1 MPFKKSLRNKY
12 YGPTEITEE
21 RLSNLTDESMVK
33 RRQYMKEAA
42 KKGFTPEVR
51 KKRAELD
58 KFDTMKESAYDIF
71 KGSL

>member
-1 MPFKKSLRNKY
+1 MPFKKSLRNRY

-21 RLSNLTDESMVK
+21 SLSKLTDQSISA

-71 KGSL
+71 KEGL